1 MDDRLHRA
9 LVALFVEA
17 LMNSRARD
25 AARREGDGRDS
36 GDRDVKPENVA
47 LRAPRAKHAR

>member
-36 GDRDVKPENVA
+36 GDRDVKPENVTE
-47 LRAPRAKHAR
+47 RVPKAKRTR

>member
-17 LMNSRARD
+17 LTNPRARD
-25 AARREGDGRDS
+25 VDRPEGDA
-36 GDRDVKPENVA
+36 GDRDVKPENVTE
-47 LRAPRAKHAR
+47 RVPKAKRTR